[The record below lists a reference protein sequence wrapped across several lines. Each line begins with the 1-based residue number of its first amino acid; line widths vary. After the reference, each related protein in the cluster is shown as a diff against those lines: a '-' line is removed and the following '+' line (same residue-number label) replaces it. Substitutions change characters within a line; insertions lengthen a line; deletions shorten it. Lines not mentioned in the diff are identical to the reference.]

1 MCFSAN
7 FVTNDLEE
15 EPAQFKEEKLKNQ
28 RRRSVTFN
36 EEVEV
41 QNMTNEKHLI
51 IISKYL
57 ASINSP

>member
-1 MCFSAN
+1 MKDSNKLVLYDDIVFTYTQMCFSAN

-15 EPAQFKEEKLKNQ
+15 EPAQFKEEKQKNQ

-41 QNMTNEKHLI
+41 
-51 IISKYL
+51 
-57 ASINSP
+57 

>member
-1 MCFSAN
+1 MTESNRSVQYDNIILPYIQICFSAN

-15 EPAQFKEEKLKNQ
+15 EPAQFKEEKQKNQ

-41 QNMTNEKHLI
+41 
-51 IISKYL
+51 
-57 ASINSP
+57 

>member
-1 MCFSAN
+1 MKESNKSVQYDNIIFPYIQMCFSAN

-41 QNMTNEKHLI
+41 
-51 IISKYL
+51 
-57 ASINSP
+57 

>member
-1 MCFSAN
+1 MPYIQICFSAN

-15 EPAQFKEEKLKNQ
+15 EPAQFKEEKQKNQ

-41 QNMTNEKHLI
+41 WNVTMINTN
-51 IISKYL
+51 
-57 ASINSP
+57 

>member
-1 MCFSAN
+1 MVFTYTQMCFSAN

-41 QNMTNEKHLI
+41 
-51 IISKYL
+51 
-57 ASINSP
+57 